1 MYKVTIKNGDTATI
15 IHDGSLINRSVAR
28 IADGKVSKAVNS
40 IDSLS
45 FLIYPNNP
53 GYNLING
60 MVTTVEVTEIA
71 SGKKIFIGRV
81 LKPSD
86 SMDNAG
92 LICKTVTCEG
102 RLGWLY
108 DSIQPYSSITYATN
122 GLRSTLNAILS
133 QHNAIVDDSKKI
145 KLGATTIETSDS
157 FVFTRNWENSLD
169 CITKVLLDRY
179 GGELQLRDGS
189 DGSLYLD
196 WLDRIGTGTDTKIE
210 LAVNLKS
217 ITREIDETAV
227 ITRLYPLGARID
239 NTERR
244 TTISSV
250 NNSKNYIENEELVAK
265 YGIISGT
272 QIWDD
277 VTVPANLL
285 TKAKAYFSTLNA
297 VKKQYKITALDLSK
311 IGMDFE
317 TFELGNTYRVVNPLM
332 GIDEDLRI
340 IGITIDLDNPH
351 LSELTFGDKMETM
364 TGFTANKSKSLQSAI
379 DESEFKNRE
388 VMDAKIEN
396 ATQLITGAQG
406 GNVILDPSEKPSR
419 ILIMDTAN
427 IDTCTSCIQLNKNG
441 IGFWN
446 KAKDGG
452 NAKDGPYTNAW
463 TIDGNL
469 VASFITAST
478 LTGLKINNGSGTF
491 TVGEDGTVNAKAIN
505 ITGGTI
511 NIETNTNDYDV
522 ISLNCG
528 DWHLE
533 LSPLQLKL
541 TNSTIG
547 SNIVMQ
553 AGGIFCKWNNE
564 NKVFIGGDSG
574 NIYTYTNGGK
584 TVFSVDTNNKVVSFW
599 DGNGNQTAYVDTSTG
614 MFYGKQFV
622 QV

>member
-1 MYKVTIKNGDTATI
+1 MYKVTVKNGDTATI
-15 IHDGSLINRSVAR
+15 IHDGSSINRSVAQ
-28 IADGKVSKAVNS
+28 IAGGKVSKAVNS

-71 SGKKIFIGRV
+71 SGKKTFIGRV

-108 DSIQPYSSITYATN
+108 DSIQPYNSITYATYATN
-122 GLRSTLNAILS
+122 GLRSALNSILT

-145 KLGATTIETSDS
+145 KLGTTTIETSDS

-169 CITKVLLDRY
+169 CITKLLLDRY

-244 TTISSV
+244 TTIGSV

-277 VTVPANLL
+277 VTEPATLL
-285 TKAKAYFSTLNA
+285 TKATAYFSTLNA

-311 IGMDFE
+311 IGMGFE
-317 TFELGNTYRVVNPLM
+317 AFELGNTYRVVNPLM

-419 ILIMDTAN
+419 ILIMDTAD

-446 KAKDGG
+446 QAKNGG
-452 NAKDGPYTNAW
+452 NAKTGPYTNAW

-469 VASFITAST
+469 VASFITALT
-478 LTGLKINNGSGTF
+478 LTGLKINNGNGTF
-491 TVGEDGTVNAKAIN
+491 KVDEDGNCTANSFTSSNATLTSPNGNYKIVLKD
-505 ITGGTI
+505 TGIYFFAG
-511 NIETNTNDYDV
+511 EESAYLAV
-522 ISLNCG
+522 AG
-528 DWHLE
+528 DGKF
-533 LSPLQLKL
+533 QLKVCSITTEDL
-541 TNSTIG
+541 YSDDVTADWLYGNSITSGGHLSVYSIKTSG
-547 SNIVMQ
+547 DITAQGTVHAAAFDQNI
-553 AGGIFCKWNNE
+553 
-564 NKVFIGGDSG
+564 S
-574 NIYTYTNGGK
+574 
-584 TVFSVDTNNKVVSFW
+584 
-599 DGNGNQTAYVDTSTG
+599 
-614 MFYGKQFV
+614 
-622 QV
+622 